1 MKDFNRKLNI
11 QTLQNWMAFVKSITD
26 FYHCFI
32 ALTVV
37 FFQQIFLIFMGSKKT
52 LYKSFFLKFEFFKC
66 LVVGAQEN
74 LNSLKIIISEVEVF
88 AFKHKI
94 SAYFKIN
101 IKLIKQKTFLSEI
114 ITIFMLYFKPAN
126 FVNSKRLI
134 IHYTH

>member
-1 MKDFNRKLNI
+1 MKDFNRKSNI

-32 ALTVV
+32 ALSLL
-37 FFQQIFLIFMGSKKT
+37 FFQQIFLIFMGSKTT

-74 LNSLKIIISEVEVF
+74 LNSLKIIISEVDVF

-94 SAYFKIN
+94 RAYFKIN
-101 IKLIKQKTFLSEI
+101 FKLIKQKTFLSEI
-114 ITIFMLYFKPAN
+114 ITIFMLYCKPAN
-126 FVNSKRLI
+126 FVNSQRSI